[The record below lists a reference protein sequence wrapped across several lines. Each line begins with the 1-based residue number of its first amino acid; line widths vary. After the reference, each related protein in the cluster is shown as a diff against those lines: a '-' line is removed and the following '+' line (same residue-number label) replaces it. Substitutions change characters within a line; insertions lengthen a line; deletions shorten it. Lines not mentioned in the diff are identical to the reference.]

1 MTWRN
6 TEFSFLDESIAH
18 EAKQMQFEEIFIWE
32 KNEKKPDEFR
42 YSMTIAN
49 NLLVG

>member
-32 KNEKKPDEFR
+32 KTKEKP
-42 YSMTIAN
+42 AN
-49 NLLVG
+49 FATR